1 MELCRQKKDDTIL
14 RLVEINFD
22 DTSSVKQLGVVA
34 NVDLAKNKL
43 LIQEE
48 PFLQG
53 HNYQKQRCDY
63 CLVELEDKKRHSCE
77 NPQCIDIWC

>member
-14 RLVEINFD
+14 RLVEINFN
-22 DTSSVKQLGVVA
+22 DTLSVKQLGVVA

-48 PFLQG
+48 PFLRG
-53 HNYQKQRCDY
+53 HNYQKQRYDY
-63 CLVELEDKKRHSCE
+63 FLVKLKSKE
-77 NPQCIDIWC
+77 